1 MERSK
6 EKSFRDSV
14 RMKEQEK
21 VYEEHVK
28 NVMRKIAIH
37 RHGASLR
44 RSGEDK
50 DNVR

>member
-6 EKSFRDSV
+6 EKSFRDSIK
-14 RMKEQEK
+14 MKEQEK
-21 VYEEHVK
+21 VYEEHAK

-37 RHGASLR
+37 RHGNSLR
-44 RSGEDK
+44 KSGEDK